1 MNETENSDTRS
12 QKNLKVFFIKLISIS
27 IAAFILI
34 NVLFNLII
42 ADKIKYLDVLFSL
55 TELENRKDY
64 GDKFR
69 DNLNELLKKDNII
82 KKEDKILLYDLY
94 KKLRS
99 EFKEIER

>member
-1 MNETENSDTRS
+1 MAPKNPKSE
-12 QKNLKVFFIKLISIS
+12 NLKVFFIKLISIS
-27 IAAFILI
+27 IAAIILI